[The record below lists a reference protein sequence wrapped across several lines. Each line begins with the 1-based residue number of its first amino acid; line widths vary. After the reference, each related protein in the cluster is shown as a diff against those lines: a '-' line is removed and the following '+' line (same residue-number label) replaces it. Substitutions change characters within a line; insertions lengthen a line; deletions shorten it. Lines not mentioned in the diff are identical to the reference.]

1 MIGAVPAAR
10 VVHSSLQ
17 DIAFVENEEWHHA
30 GIEFRS
36 VDDHGRLQTIPDLHI
51 NVTAAI
57 AR

>member
-36 VDDHGRLQTIPDLHI
+36 VDDHGSGPNYSRSSH
-51 NVTAAI
+51 
-57 AR
+57 

>member
-17 DIAFVENEEWHHA
+17 DIALVENEEWHHA

-36 VDDHGRLQTIPDLHI
+36 VDDHGSAPNYSRSSH
-51 NVTAAI
+51 
-57 AR
+57 